1 MILVMMLVA
10 SGANAQKDDVYICF
24 DKHGNKFLLDKDI
37 VNYGKF
43 YYDLKDKNELMDAM
57 LHCKNINALVDTI
70 RSHGEEVFVVFE
82 GYKHSYST
90 NYDKHVIK
98 KVSVE
103 DFLGKRKKFNN
114 YCKYEYDTKFIING
128 LKIYTRNIKPN
139 GDFKLEEGQKYYMAW
154 LKNTN
159 ERKYILE
166 MISEEESKRLREISK
181 KRLSE
186 IRKEI
191 ETSENEDIRQW
202 MERNNYTP
210 QTDVFNV
217 KRWDVGAMN
226 DEIEEIRKELKEHN
240 PSNVKIR

>member
-1 MILVMMLVA
+1 MRKLMMILVMMLVA
-10 SGANAQKDDVYICF
+10 SGVNAQKDDVYICF

-43 YYDLKDKNELMDAM
+43 YYDLKNKNELMDAM

-114 YCKYEYDTKFIING
+114 YCKYVNGSKFIING
-128 LKIYTRNIKPN
+128 LKIYTRNIEPN
-139 GDFKLEEGQKYYMAW
+139 GYFKLEENQKYYMAW

-159 ERKYILE
+159 EREYILK
-166 MISEEESKRLREISK
+166 MISIERHNELSAKVQKR
-181 KRLSE
+181 RLE
-186 IRKEI
+186 LKKEI
-191 ETSENEDIRQW
+191 ENSENEHIRQW

-226 DEIEEIRKELKEHN
+226 DEIEKLRKELNEHN
-240 PSNVKIR
+240 P